1 MAKSIKPGIL
11 CLEGDWVRDDPSSR
25 MTIEPALELLERMD
39 FVTLHHRN
47 VKTIPELWRHVDDT
61 WLAMQTHVQ
70 ESIVLKCLAVPVVER
85 FARCGLVK
93 AASPR
98 SRSTPEESAPGT
110 RLA

>member
-61 WLAMQTHVQ
+61 WLAM
-70 ESIVLKCLAVPVVER
+70 
-85 FARCGLVK
+85 
-93 AASPR
+93 
-98 SRSTPEESAPGT
+98 
-110 RLA
+110 